1 MSHNIAVWV
10 VSCQDSVYYYYF
22 SRNGWE
28 GEPSSK
34 NKDINC
40 FSKKKKFLPR
50 SLEISSNNNSNEP
63 LKREKGQENTSS
75 ILLIR
80 VLLRNISHNG

>member
-1 MSHNIAVWV
+1 MGGKANPVPKIKISI
-10 VSCQDSVYYYYF
+10 VSQK
-22 SRNGWE
+22 R
-28 GEPSSK
+28 
-34 NKDINC
+34 
-40 FSKKKKFLPR
+40 KKKKKKILSR

-80 VLLRNISHNG
+80 ILLRNISHIG